1 VAARLAKKIAHQWQ
15 LEYRGR
21 SAAVTPR
28 YGKISNLPPRPAQ
41 DFFSALSIAGLR
53 KRR

>member
-1 VAARLAKKIAHQWQ
+1 MAIRVPRSFC
-15 LEYRGR
+15 RGDA
-21 SAAVTPR
+21 SIQ
-28 YGKISNLPPRPAQ
+28 KNLDLPPRPAQ